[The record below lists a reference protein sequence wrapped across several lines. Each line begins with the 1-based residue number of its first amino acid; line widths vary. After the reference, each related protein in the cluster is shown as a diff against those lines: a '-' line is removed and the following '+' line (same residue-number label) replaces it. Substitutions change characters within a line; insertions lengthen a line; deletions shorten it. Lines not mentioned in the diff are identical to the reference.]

1 MINPTVR
8 FYLPDVLKYGNTN
21 KISEIL
27 NHTHTHRVFFWY
39 DKGELEQKE
48 IKLFVDE
55 WEKVKHQ
62 NYKTHIQPYFSDLQ
76 RDFIWY
82 DFMPH
87 SKKVERNYFRFSWE
101 YTTPKTIDAGLDEF
115 KKTYDFVTDSQ
126 QPQKKQKRNDG
137 EDSNY
142 R

>member
-1 MINPTVR
+1 
-8 FYLPDVLKYGNTN
+8 
-21 KISEIL
+21 
-27 NHTHTHRVFFWY
+27 
-39 DKGELEQKE
+39 
-48 IKLFVDE
+48 
-55 WEKVKHQ
+55 
-62 NYKTHIQPYFSDLQ
+62 
-76 RDFIWY
+76 
-82 DFMPH
+82 MPH

-101 YTTPKTIDAGLDEF
+101 YTTPETIDAGLDEF